1 MSQVG
6 ALYRKILYKNIVTE
20 STTTLI
26 APVDYKDRCKG
37 HKRKPTP
44 PSQSSVWAAHTSPFI
59 ISLKEYV
66 CSQTILRIAIAS
78 HIVLDTI
85 KSADGK
91 VIESIGGPPCYCG
104 FTSRRFGFDV
114 SLISKVGNDFP
125 KELLAMLRNDNIIL
139 DEKFRVDAPTTKFQ
153 IDTQGDSRQLRL
165 SDKCKPITVED
176 VQEMKV
182 DCWLASPV
190 IDELPQDVFTA
201 IKQNRGKKNFVM
213 LDPQGYIRLVNHKGS
228 VTLREKL
235 ELDLSGINAI
245 KVDDQEMAAL
255 TGGLQSIGG
264 MERLQSKGI
273 EFVIYTEREAIHLL
287 HQKMHYWLSLDNVDT
302 VDSTGVGDILCA
314 SFSCAYL
321 KEKDPI
327 WAVCFGAGA
336 VKAALETRQVG
347 LAKVPS
353 MPKIEEMASY
363 FYNGIGFQRLS

>member
-1 MSQVG
+1 
-6 ALYRKILYKNIVTE
+6 VTE

-26 APVDYKDRCKG
+26 APIDYKQRCKG
-37 HKRKPTP
+37 HKRRPTP
-44 PSQSSVWAAHTSPFI
+44 PSQSSVWAAQTSPFI
-59 ISLKEYV
+59 INLKELI
-66 CSQTILRIAIAS
+66 CSQITLKIAIAS

-91 VIESIGGPPCYCG
+91 VIESIGGPACYCG

-114 SLISKVGNDFP
+114 SLVSKVGNDFP
-125 KELLAMLRNDNIIL
+125 KELFTMLRNNHIIL
-139 DEKFRVDAPTTKFQ
+139 GDNAKVDASTTKFQ
-153 IDTQGDSRQLRL
+153 IDSQGNSRQLRL
-165 SDKCKPITVED
+165 SDKCKPIAVED
-176 VQEMKV
+176 VQEIKV

-213 LDPQGYIRLVNHKGS
+213 LDPQGYVRLVNLKGS
-228 VTLREKL
+228 VTLKEKL
-235 ELDLSGINAI
+235 ELDLSGVNAI
-245 KVDDQEMAAL
+245 KVDNQEMAAL

-273 EFVIYTEREAIHLL
+273 EFVIHTEREAIHLL
-287 HQKMHYWLSLDNVDT
+287 HKRMHYWLSIDNVDT

-327 WAVCFGAGA
+327 WAICFGAGA
-336 VKAALETRQVG
+336 VRAALETRQVG
-347 LAKVPS
+347 LAKIPS
-353 MPKIEEMASY
+353 MSKIEEMASY